1 MPRRVHDALYLQEA
15 GCEGRGEAARRFLD
29 KLHGMMLLALTLTL
43 TPTLTLTLTLTLPL
57 ALTRHDAAREQASP
71 RPPHPRSRRAAAA
84 NLGGRGGRGAASLE
98 RASLRRRRRWGGRR
112 CGG

>member
-43 TPTLTLTLTLTLPL
+43 TLSLTPTPTPTLTLTLTLTLVPNP
-57 ALTRHDAAREQASP
+57 RH
-71 RPPHPRSRRAAAA
+71 
-84 NLGGRGGRGAASLE
+84 
-98 RASLRRRRRWGGRR
+98 
-112 CGG
+112 